1 MLLVMSLR
9 FFALARLCAATVYS
23 ICFFIF
29 FFNETSTTEIYTL
42 SLHDA
47 LPISDREPARRR
59 RAASFVEGVGRD
71 SRSVGLGDH
80 CGVAC
85 RRPTSPERR
94 PALGPA

>member
-1 MLLVMSLR
+1 MEQKDEEAQNREDL
-9 FFALARLCAATVYS
+9 LARERIRYQWMT
-23 ICFFIF
+23 
-29 FFNETSTTEIYTL
+29 
-42 SLHDA
+42 
-47 LPISDREPARRR
+47 
-59 RAASFVEGVGRD
+59 AASFVEGVGRD